1 MVYTFD
7 EKKIKSKLVK
17 LRKENKDTQETF
29 AKKLSA
35 KMGGI
40 EISRTTVATWETDK
54 NQTVPKYD
62 YLINIC
68 NMYDCD
74 VNYFFEDDSVKSKE
88 IKEVADL
95 LHISEK
101 SVEILKD
108 NSNYG
113 NMLDCL
119 INNDSFDSFVNRIN
133 QLTAYSV
140 VDDAITTVFTES
152 YCKKLKQFF
161 DEYYFSEFPMEVSKE
176 NFRKFLLTKISSNKF
191 NPEKYIERKFL
202 EEGKNCVYNQCDDFS
217 ALSKLEKYDLI
228 INFIS
233 DVGYDHFDAKKK
245 VENSEFR
252 LQGIMSLFIKDVI
265 EKLTKFLKPLISFI
279 FPEIKNNKKI
289 SKEISMN
296 IIANILGLGNASTPL
311 GLKAME
317 SMQKENNDKSRL
329 SDSMAMFILINTA
342 SLQIIPTTVISI
354 RSSLGSQEPAKIIIA
369 VWIATIA
376 AFTTAIISG
385 KILVKKM

>member
-74 VNYFFEDDSVKSKE
+74 VNYFFEVNSVKSKE
-88 IKEVADL
+88 IKEVAAL

-113 NMLDCL
+113 DMLDCL

-265 EKLTKFLKPLISFI
+265 EKESNKIRENLK
-279 FPEIKNNKKI
+279 E
-289 SKEISMN
+289 
-296 IIANILGLGNASTPL
+296 
-311 GLKAME
+311 KATG
-317 SMQKENNDKSRL
+317 SR
-329 SDSMAMFILINTA
+329 N
-342 SLQIIPTTVISI
+342 
-354 RSSLGSQEPAKIIIA
+354 
-369 VWIATIA
+369 
-376 AFTTAIISG
+376 
-385 KILVKKM
+385 